1 MFIFGMVVGF
11 IATILLEFVAMCWV
25 MLGDK

>member
-1 MFIFGMVVGF
+1 MFLIGIVVGF
-11 IATILLEFVAMCWV
+11 IATIILEFVAMCWV

>member
-1 MFIFGMVVGF
+1 MFLIGIVVGF
-11 IATILLEFVAMCWV
+11 IVTIILEFVAIGWV